1 VRTAPQRRRGGGWGG
16 DQFSFRDYRRRQQ
29 KLMSPVTAI
38 NGVPAHRFR
47 AGIGCGG
54 GRIDAHFTDAACG
67 CMTCGS
73 SPPRR
78 GRAAGHGPRAHRI
91 SDSAV
96 NRSEDHQE
104 MDEKNVGRD
113 FA

>member
-1 VRTAPQRRRGGGWGG
+1 
-16 DQFSFRDYRRRQQ
+16 
-29 KLMSPVTAI
+29 VTAI
-38 NGVPAHRFR
+38 NGVPARRFR

-54 GRIDAHFTDAACG
+54 GRIDAHFTDAASG

-78 GRAAGHGPRAHRI
+78 RRAAGRGPRATGHGPRAHRI